1 MNIYNEFRKT
11 AINRYSKTALVMMND
26 EGETKEYTFGQ
37 TLQQADVFCS
47 RLKAM
52 GVVAGDRV
60 CIASEGRPEWNI
72 AFLACAK
79 LNATA
84 VLLDYSLPAA
94 ELVTLVKKSQPVC
107 VVASQKAAKKLT
119 SVKNMPVLDIQNQL
133 DRLDGSGENIL
144 RKGEVG
150 DPDIAVI
157 IFSSGTTRT
166 ASGIMHTHDS
176 QINSCK
182 MVCQCNGIT
191 DNERYLGI
199 LPNSH
204 IYGLFAQVLAPLLT
218 GGTVCFIESLSAKGL
233 SAGFQNFKPTVFP
246 GVPKVY
252 ELLKT

>member
-94 ELVTLVKKSQPVC
+94 CRTGEKVTAC
-107 VVASQKAAKKLT
+107 VRC
-119 SVKNMPVLDIQNQL
+119 
-133 DRLDGSGENIL
+133 RLS
-144 RKGEVG
+144 KGGKE
-150 DPDIAVI
+150 AYKREKYAC
-157 IFSSGTTRT
+157 S
-166 ASGIMHTHDS
+166 
-176 QINSCK
+176 
-182 MVCQCNGIT
+182 
-191 DNERYLGI
+191 RY
-199 LPNSH
+199 P
-204 IYGLFAQVLAPLLT
+204 
-218 GGTVCFIESLSAKGL
+218 
-233 SAGFQNFKPTVFP
+233 KPA
-246 GVPKVY
+246 
-252 ELLKT
+252 

>member
-72 AFLACAK
+72 TFLACAK

-94 ELVTLVKKSQPVC
+94 ELVALVKKSQRVRC
-107 VVASQKAAKKLT
+107 GFS
-119 SVKNMPVLDIQNQL
+119 
-133 DRLDGSGENIL
+133 
-144 RKGEVG
+144 KGGKE
-150 DPDIAVI
+150 AYKREKYTC
-157 IFSSGTTRT
+157 S
-166 ASGIMHTHDS
+166 
-176 QINSCK
+176 
-182 MVCQCNGIT
+182 
-191 DNERYLGI
+191 RY
-199 LPNSH
+199 P
-204 IYGLFAQVLAPLLT
+204 
-218 GGTVCFIESLSAKGL
+218 
-233 SAGFQNFKPTVFP
+233 KPA
-246 GVPKVY
+246 
-252 ELLKT
+252 

>member
-94 ELVTLVKKSQPVC
+94 ELVTAC
-107 VVASQKAAKKLT
+107 VRCRFS
-119 SVKNMPVLDIQNQL
+119 
-133 DRLDGSGENIL
+133 
-144 RKGEVG
+144 KGGKEAYKREKY
-150 DPDIAVI
+150 PC
-157 IFSSGTTRT
+157 S
-166 ASGIMHTHDS
+166 
-176 QINSCK
+176 
-182 MVCQCNGIT
+182 
-191 DNERYLGI
+191 RY
-199 LPNSH
+199 P
-204 IYGLFAQVLAPLLT
+204 
-218 GGTVCFIESLSAKGL
+218 
-233 SAGFQNFKPTVFP
+233 KPA
-246 GVPKVY
+246 
-252 ELLKT
+252 